1 MMHDFLI
8 VSVPLLTILAG
19 LFFNN
24 RAISEL
30 KAEIKDLGT
39 EMRQD
44 FGKVTTGSIALTT
57 V

>member
-1 MMHDFLI
+1 MHDFLI